1 MNAVQRTALADT
13 AVLRRLY
20 IRDFTLIEEL
30 EVAFDAGLNI
40 ITGETGAG
48 KSIVVG
54 ALKLILGDRAST
66 DALRAGTRKA
76 VIEGEFD
83 LDLGEDLRALLE
95 ENGIDVLPYLILR
108 REVSASH
115 SRAFINDSPATVGL
129 LKQVASEL
137 VDLHGQHDHQ
147 SLLRTDRHLALVDGF
162 GGLESLVRNYRS
174 HYLTVEDIV
183 RRRDAMLAREREL
196 KQEHELLAFQIDEID
211 AVGPEE
217 GEEEALE
224 SERRILENAERL
236 FEATSSL
243 FELLYN
249 SEAAVSDLL
258 IRARNELQ
266 NLSRIDESFDE
277 LAAEISSAHISVS
290 ETASFLQDY
299 NSRIEFNP
307 TRLDAIR
314 ERLIDFDRLKRKYG
328 GTIEAVRAHRE
339 DIGERFDLAADFE
352 GALARLD
359 TEFEAATAELSD
371 VAQRL
376 SAKRKAVA
384 AQIESAIVAE
394 LETLGMPNSRFE
406 VRLSRTED
414 AAGWVEV
421 DGQRYSA
428 TPAGVDRCS
437 FFISTNPGVEP
448 MPLAQVAS
456 GGEISRIMLALK
468 SILAKSDRL
477 PILIFD
483 EIDTGISGAIAQR
496 VGDCMLALGGYHQII
511 AITHLP
517 QVAAA
522 GEAHFKVAKTA
533 LEGHTRIAMR
543 RLTLAERREEIA
555 GLISGAEVTE
565 GALRT
570 ARELMESRPGRAQSP
585 SQH

>member
-1 MNAVQRTALADT
+1 M
-13 AVLRRLY
+13 LRRLY
-20 IRDFTLIEEL
+20 IRDFTLIDEL

-48 KSIVVG
+48 KSIIVG

-66 DALRAGTRKA
+66 DTLRAGARKA
-76 VIEGEFD
+76 IIEGEFD
-83 LDLGEDLRALLE
+83 LELGDDLHAVLQ

-108 REVSASH
+108 REVSESH

-147 SLLRTDRHLALVDGF
+147 SLLRSERHLAHVDGF

-174 HYLTVEDIV
+174 HYETVQEIV
-183 RRRDAMLAREREL
+183 SRRDAMLAREREL
-196 KQEHELLAFQIDEID
+196 KQEHELLSFQIEEID
-211 AVGPEE
+211 AVAPAD

-249 SEAAVSDLL
+249 SEAAISDLL
-258 IRARNELQ
+258 VRARNELQ
-266 NLSRIDESFDE
+266 NLSRIDDAFDQ
-277 LAAEISSAHISVS
+277 LASEISSAHISVS

-307 TRLDAIR
+307 GRLDVIR
-314 ERLIDFDRLKRKYG
+314 ERLIDFDKLKRKYG
-328 GTIEAVRAHRE
+328 GTIEAVLAHRE

-359 TEFEAATAELSD
+359 REFEAATAELSD
-371 VAQRL
+371 VAGRL

-384 AQIESAIVAE
+384 AQIETAIVAE
-394 LETLGMPNSRFE
+394 LDTLGMPDSRFE

-414 AAGWVEV
+414 EAGWITV
-421 DGQRYSA
+421 DGQRHKA
-428 TPAGVDRCS
+428 TPEGMDRCS
-437 FFISTNPGVEP
+437 FFISTNPGIEP
-448 MPLAQVAS
+448 KPLSQVAS

-496 VGDCMLALGGYHQII
+496 VGDCMLSLGGYHQII
-511 AITHLP
+511 AITHLA

-522 GEAHFKVAKTA
+522 GEAHFRVSKSVDDGRTQVAMK
-533 LEGHTRIAMR
+533 
-543 RLTLAERREEIA
+543 RLSETERREEIA
-555 GLISGAEVTE
+555 ALISGAEVTE

-570 ARELMESRPGRAQSP
+570 ARELIESRPGSKEARAS
-585 SQH
+585 SSS

>member
-1 MNAVQRTALADT
+1 M
-13 AVLRRLY
+13 LRRLY

-66 DALRAGTRKA
+66 DTLRAGARKA
-76 VIEGEFD
+76 VIEGEFEVD
-83 LDLGEDLRALLE
+83 LDEGMRRLFE
-95 ENGIDVLPYLILR
+95 ENGIDELPYLILR
-108 REVSASH
+108 REVSETH

-129 LKQVASEL
+129 LRRVASEL

-147 SLLRTDRHLALVDGF
+147 SLLRTDTHLALVDGF
-162 GGLESLVRNYRS
+162 GGLESLVRGYKIQYDVVS
-174 HYLTVEDIV
+174 GIV
-183 RRRDAMLAREREL
+183 GKRDAMLAREREL
-196 KQEHELLAFQIDEID
+196 KQEHELLAFQIGEID
-211 AVGPEE
+211 EVAPQE
-217 GEEEALE
+217 GEEERLE

-236 FEATSSL
+236 YEATSSL

-249 SEAAVSDLL
+249 SESAVSDLL
-258 IRARNELQ
+258 VRARNELQ
-266 NLSRIDESFDE
+266 NLSRIDESFEE
-277 LAAEISSAHISVS
+277 LTEEISSAHISVS

-307 TRLDAIR
+307 GRLDEIR

-328 GTIEAVRAHRE
+328 GTIESVLAHRV
-339 DIGERFDLAADFE
+339 DIGSRFELAADFE

-359 TEFEAATAELSD
+359 TEFAVARADLSD

-376 SAKRKAVA
+376 SAKRMAVA

-394 LETLGMPNSRFE
+394 LDTLGMPASRFE

-414 AAGWVEV
+414 EAGWIEV
-421 DGQRYSA
+421 DGHCHLA
-428 TPAGVDRCS
+428 TAQGMDRCT

-448 MPLAQVAS
+448 MPLSQVAS

-496 VGDCMLALGGYHQII
+496 VGDCMLTLGGYHQII
-511 AITHLP
+511 AITHLA

-522 GEAHFKVAKTA
+522 GQAHFKVAKSTA
-533 LEGHTRIAMR
+533 DGRTHVAMS
-543 RLTLAERREEIA
+543 RLTETERREEIA
-555 GLISGAEVTE
+555 SLISGAEVTE

-570 ARELMESRPGRAQSP
+570 ARELIESRPGIRNPISGR
-585 SQH
+585 

>member
-1 MNAVQRTALADT
+1 M
-13 AVLRRLY
+13 LRRLY

-66 DALRAGTRKA
+66 DTLRAGARKA
-76 VIEGEFD
+76 VIEGEFEVD
-83 LDLGEDLRALLE
+83 LDEGMRRLFE
-95 ENGIDVLPYLILR
+95 ENGIDELPYLILR
-108 REVSASH
+108 REVSETH

-129 LKQVASEL
+129 LRRVASEL

-147 SLLRTDRHLALVDGF
+147 SLLRTDTHLALVDGF
-162 GGLESLVRNYRS
+162 GGLESLVRGYKIQYDVVS
-174 HYLTVEDIV
+174 GIV
-183 RRRDAMLAREREL
+183 GKRDAMLAREREL
-196 KQEHELLAFQIDEID
+196 KQEHELLAFQIGEID
-211 AVGPEE
+211 EVAPQE
-217 GEEEALE
+217 GEEERLE

-258 IRARNELQ
+258 VRARNELQ
-266 NLSRIDESFDE
+266 NLSRIDESFEE
-277 LAAEISSAHISVS
+277 LTEEISSAHISVS

-307 TRLDAIR
+307 GRLDEIR

-328 GTIEAVRAHRE
+328 GTIESVLAHRV
-339 DIGERFDLAADFE
+339 DIGSRFELAADFE

-359 TEFEAATAELSD
+359 KEFAVARADLSD

-376 SAKRKAVA
+376 SAKRMAVA

-394 LETLGMPNSRFE
+394 LDTLGMPASRFE

-414 AAGWVEV
+414 EAGWVEV
-421 DGQRYSA
+421 DGHCHLA
-428 TPAGVDRCS
+428 TAQGMDRCT

-448 MPLAQVAS
+448 MPLSQVAS

-496 VGDCMLALGGYHQII
+496 VGDCMLTLGGYHQII
-511 AITHLP
+511 AITHLA

-522 GEAHFKVAKTA
+522 GQAHFKVAKSTA
-533 LEGHTRIAMR
+533 DGRTHVAMS
-543 RLTLAERREEIA
+543 RLTETERREEIA
-555 GLISGAEVTE
+555 SLISGAEVTE

-570 ARELMESRPGRAQSP
+570 ARELIESRPGIRNPISGR
-585 SQH
+585 

>member
-1 MNAVQRTALADT
+1 
-13 AVLRRLY
+13 VLRRLY

-66 DALRAGTRKA
+66 DTLRTGARKA
-76 VIEGEFD
+76 VIEGEFEIE
-83 LDLGEDLRALLE
+83 LDEDMRQLFE
-95 ENGIDVLPYLILR
+95 EKGIDVLPYLILR
-108 REVSASH
+108 REVSDSH

-129 LKQVASEL
+129 LRRVASEL

-147 SLLRTDRHLALVDGF
+147 SLLRTDTHLTLVDGF
-162 GGLESLVRNYRS
+162 GGLESLVRGYRTQ
-174 HYLTVEDIV
+174 YDTVADIV
-183 RRRDAMLAREREL
+183 QRRDMMLAREREL
-196 KQEHELLAFQIDEID
+196 KQEHELLSFQIDEID
-211 AVGPEE
+211 AIAPQD

-249 SEAAVSDLL
+249 SESAVSDLL
-258 IRARNELQ
+258 VRARNELQ
-266 NLSRIDESFDE
+266 NLSRIDESFDD
-277 LAAEISSAHISVS
+277 LAKEIATAHISVG

-307 TRLDAIR
+307 GRLEEIR
-314 ERLIDFDRLKRKYG
+314 ERLIDFDKLKRKYG
-328 GTIEAVRAHRE
+328 GTIESVLAHRE
-339 DIGERFDLAADFE
+339 EIGERFELAADFE
-352 GALARLD
+352 GALERLD
-359 TEFEAATAELSD
+359 AEFKAATADLSD

-384 AQIESAIVAE
+384 AQIETAIVAE
-394 LETLGMPNSRFE
+394 LDTLGMPNSRFE
-406 VRLSRTED
+406 VRLMQTED
-414 AAGWVEV
+414 DAGWIEL
-421 DGQRYSA
+421 DGQRHAA
-428 TPAGVDRCS
+428 TPQGMDRCT

-448 MPLAQVAS
+448 MPLSQVAS

-496 VGDCMLALGGYHQII
+496 VGDCMLTLGGYHQII

-522 GEAHFKVAKTA
+522 GEAHFKVAKSA
-533 LEGHTRIAMR
+533 AEGHTRIAMH
-543 RLTLAERREEIA
+543 RLTEAERREEIA
-555 GLISGAEVTE
+555 ALISGAEVTE

-570 ARELMESRPGRAQSP
+570 ARELIESRPGRRN
-585 SQH
+585 

>member
-1 MNAVQRTALADT
+1 M
-13 AVLRRLY
+13 LRRLY
-20 IRDFTLIEEL
+20 IRDFALIEEL

-48 KSIVVG
+48 KSIIVG

-66 DALRAGTRKA
+66 DTLRAGARKA
-76 VIEGEFD
+76 VVEGEFD
-83 LDLGEDLRALLE
+83 LDLGDELRAVFAE
-95 ENGIDVLPYLILR
+95 HGIDELPYLILR
-108 REVSASH
+108 REVSESH

-129 LKQVASEL
+129 LRQVASEL

-147 SLLRTDRHLALVDGF
+147 SLLRTEKHLGLVDGF

-174 HYLTVEDIV
+174 HYERVDDIV

-196 KQEHELLAFQIDEID
+196 KQEHELLAFQIQEID
-211 AVGPEE
+211 TVAPEE
-217 GEEEALE
+217 REEESLE
-224 SERRILENAERL
+224 AERRILENAERL

-249 SEAAVSDLL
+249 SEAAISDLL
-258 IRARNELQ
+258 VRARNELQ
-266 NLSRIDESFDE
+266 NLSRIDEAFDQ
-277 LAAEISSAHISVS
+277 LAEEISSAHISVS

-307 TRLDAIR
+307 RRLDEIR
-314 ERLIDFDRLKRKYG
+314 DRLIDFDKLKRKYG
-328 GTIEAVRAHRE
+328 GTIESVLAHRE

-352 GALARLD
+352 GALRRMD
-359 TEFEAATAELSD
+359 QEFEAATADLSD

-376 SAKRKAVA
+376 SAKRSAVA
-384 AQIESAIVAE
+384 AQIASAIVAE
-394 LETLGMPNSRFE
+394 LDTLGMPDSRFD
-406 VRLSRTED
+406 VRLSRTEE
-414 AAGWVEV
+414 AAGWISV
-421 DGQRYSA
+421 DGQRYAA
-428 TPAGVDRCS
+428 TATGVDRCS
-437 FFISTNPGVEP
+437 FFISTNPGIEP
-448 MPLAQVAS
+448 MPLTQVAS

-483 EIDTGISGAIAQR
+483 EIDTGISGSIAQR
-496 VGDCMLALGGYHQII
+496 VGDCMLSLGGYHQII

-522 GEAHFKVAKTA
+522 GEAHYKVAKSVE
-533 LEGHTRIAMR
+533 EGRTRIAMR
-543 RLTLAERREEIA
+543 RLSTTERREEIA
-555 GLISGAEVTE
+555 ALISGAEVTE

-570 ARELMESRPGRAQSP
+570 ARELIESRPSRPP
-585 SQH
+585 SSSSH

>member
-1 MNAVQRTALADT
+1 M
-13 AVLRRLY
+13 LRRLY

-40 ITGETGAG
+40 VTGETGAG

-66 DALRAGTRKA
+66 DTLRAGARKA
-76 VIEGEFD
+76 VIEGEFEID
-83 LDLGEDLRALLE
+83 LDDELRQLLD
-95 ENGIDVLPYLILR
+95 ENGIDVLPHLILR
-108 REVSASH
+108 REVSESH

-129 LKQVASEL
+129 LRQVAGEL

-147 SLLRTDRHLALVDGF
+147 SLLRTEKHVTLVDGF
-162 GGLESLVRNYRS
+162 GGLESLVRSYQVQ
-174 HYLTVEDIV
+174 YALVQEIV
-183 RRRDAMLAREREL
+183 SRRDAMLAREREL

-211 AVGPEE
+211 AVAPRD
-217 GEEEALE
+217 GEEDALE

-249 SEAAVSDLL
+249 SESAISDLL
-258 IRARNELQ
+258 VRARNELQ
-266 NLSRIDESFDE
+266 NLGRIDEAFDD
-277 LAAEISSAHISVS
+277 LAQEISTAHISVS

-307 TRLDAIR
+307 GRLDEIR
-314 ERLIDFDRLKRKYG
+314 DRLIDFDKLKRKYG
-328 GTIEAVRAHRE
+328 GTIESVLAHRE
-339 DIGERFDLAADFE
+339 DIGERFELAADFE
-352 GALARLD
+352 GAISRLD
-359 TEFEAATAELSD
+359 REFEAATADLSD
-371 VAQRL
+371 VAVRL

-394 LETLGMPNSRFE
+394 LATLGMPDSRFE
-406 VRLSRTED
+406 VRLTAVED
-414 AAGWVEV
+414 EAGWIVQE
-421 DGQRYSA
+421 GQRYAASA
-428 TPAGVDRCS
+428 DGMDRCA

-496 VGDCMLALGGYHQII
+496 VGDCMLTLGDYHQII

-522 GEAHFKVAKTA
+522 GQAHFKVSKSVDN
-533 LEGHTRIAMR
+533 GRTRIAMH
-543 RLTLAERREEIA
+543 RLSESERREEIA
-555 GLISGAEVTE
+555 ALISGAEVTE

-570 ARELMESRPGRAQSP
+570 ARELIESRPGSARKHPAT
-585 SQH
+585 

>member
-1 MNAVQRTALADT
+1 M
-13 AVLRRLY
+13 LRRLY

-66 DALRAGTRKA
+66 DTLRAGARKA
-76 VIEGEFD
+76 VIEGEFEVE
-83 LDLGEDLRALLE
+83 LDEDMRRLFK
-95 ENGIDVLPYLILR
+95 ENGIDELPFLILR
-108 REVSASH
+108 REVSESH

-129 LKQVASEL
+129 LRKVASEL

-147 SLLRTDRHLALVDGF
+147 SLLRTDTHLTLVDGF
-162 GGLESLVRNYRS
+162 GGLESLVRSYRQQ
-174 HYLTVEDIV
+174 YDAVAEIV
-183 RRRDAMLAREREL
+183 RKRDAMLAREREL
-196 KQEHELLAFQIDEID
+196 KQEHELLAFQIGEID
-211 AVGPEE
+211 EVAPQE
-217 GEEEALE
+217 GEEEGLE

-249 SEAAVSDLL
+249 SESAVSDLL
-258 IRARNELQ
+258 VRARNELQ
-266 NLSRIDESFDE
+266 NLSRIDESFDD
-277 LAAEISSAHISVS
+277 LAKEISSAHISVS

-307 TRLDAIR
+307 GRLDEIR

-328 GTIEAVRAHRE
+328 GTIESVLAHRE
-339 DIGERFDLAADFE
+339 DIGERFELAADFE

-359 TEFEAATAELSD
+359 EQFDAATAELSD

-394 LETLGMPNSRFE
+394 LDTLGMPSSRFE
-406 VRLSRTED
+406 VRLSQTED
-414 AAGWVEV
+414 DAGWIDV
-421 DGQRYSA
+421 DGQRHTA
-428 TPAGVDRCS
+428 TAQGMDRCT

-448 MPLAQVAS
+448 MPLSQVAS

-496 VGDCMLALGGYHQII
+496 VGDCMLTLGGYHQII

-522 GEAHFKVAKTA
+522 GEAHFKVAKSAEDGRT
-533 LEGHTRIAMR
+533 HVAMH
-543 RLTLAERREEIA
+543 RLSESERREEIA
-555 GLISGAEVTE
+555 ALISGAEVTE

-570 ARELMESRPGRAQSP
+570 ARELIESRPRQRN
-585 SQH
+585 

>member
-1 MNAVQRTALADT
+1 M
-13 AVLRRLY
+13 LRRLY
-20 IRDFTLIEEL
+20 IRDFALIEEL
-30 EVAFDAGLNI
+30 EVEFDAGLNI

-66 DALRAGTRKA
+66 EAVRTGARKA
-76 VIEGEFD
+76 VIEGEFE
-83 LDLGEDLRALLE
+83 GIEDESLHTVLS
-95 ENGIDVLPYLILR
+95 ENGIDILPRLILR
-108 REVSASH
+108 REVSESH

-129 LKQVASEL
+129 LRDVASEL

-147 SLLRTDRHLALVDGF
+147 SLLKTEKHLSLVDGF
-162 GGLESLVRNYRS
+162 GGLESLVRSYRER
-174 HYLTVEDIV
+174 YETVQDMV
-183 RRRDAMLAREREL
+183 RRREDMLAKERQL

-211 AVGPEE
+211 AVAPRE
-217 GEEEALE
+217 GEEDELE

-236 FEATSSL
+236 YEATSSL

-249 SEAAVSDLL
+249 SEAAISDLL
-258 IRARNELQ
+258 VRARNELQ
-266 NLSRIDESFDE
+266 NLSRIDTSFEDM
-277 LAAEISSAHISVS
+277 AREISTAHISVS

-307 TRLDAIR
+307 GRLEDIR

-328 GTIEAVRAHRE
+328 GTIEAVLAHRE
-339 DIGERFDLAADFE
+339 DIGVRFDLAADFD
-352 GALARLD
+352 GALSRLD
-359 TEFEAATAELSD
+359 VEFSAATAELTD
-371 VAQRL
+371 VAERL

-384 AQIESAIVAE
+384 AQIETAIVAE
-394 LETLGMPNSRFE
+394 LADLGMPNSRFE
-406 VRLSRTED
+406 VRLEQPED
-414 AAGWVEV
+414 PAGWIQR
-421 DGQRYSA
+421 DGSTHAAY
-428 TPAGVDRCS
+428 PDGMDRCA

-448 MPLAQVAS
+448 MPLARVAS
-456 GGEISRIMLALK
+456 GGEVSRIMLALK

-522 GEAHFKVAKTA
+522 GMAHLKVSKSVEDGRT
-533 LEGHTRIAMR
+533 HIAMH
-543 RLTLAERREEIA
+543 RLTEVERREEIA
-555 GLISGAEVTE
+555 SLISGAEVTE

-570 ARELMESRPGRAQSP
+570 ARELIESRPRTGPGAA
-585 SQH
+585 

>member
-1 MNAVQRTALADT
+1 
-13 AVLRRLY
+13 VLRRLY

-66 DALRAGTRKA
+66 DTLRAGARKA

-83 LDLGEDLRALLE
+83 LELGDDLRAVFE
-95 ENGIDVLPYLILR
+95 DNGIDVLPYLILR
-108 REVSASH
+108 REVSESH

-129 LKQVASEL
+129 LKQIASEL

-147 SLLRTDRHLALVDGF
+147 SLLRTEKHLGLVDGF

-174 HYLTVEDIV
+174 HFETVETIV

-196 KQEHELLAFQIDEID
+196 KQEHELLAFQIEEID
-211 AVGPEE
+211 AVAPQD

-224 SERRILENAERL
+224 AERRILENAERL
-236 FEATSSL
+236 YEATSSL

-249 SEAAVSDLL
+249 SEAAISDLL
-258 IRARNELQ
+258 VRARNELQ
-266 NLSRIDESFDE
+266 NLSRIDEAFED

-307 TRLDAIR
+307 TRLDEIR
-314 ERLIDFDRLKRKYG
+314 DRLIDFDKLKRKYG
-328 GTIEAVRAHRE
+328 GTIESVLAHRA

-352 GALARLD
+352 GALSRLD
-359 TEFEAATAELSD
+359 TEFEAATTELSD

-394 LETLGMPNSRFE
+394 LDTLGMPDSRFE
-406 VRLSRTED
+406 VRLSRTEE
-414 AAGWVEV
+414 AAGWISV
-421 DGQRYSA
+421 DGQRYAA
-428 TPAGVDRCS
+428 TSTGVDRCS

-483 EIDTGISGAIAQR
+483 EIDTGISGSIAQR
-496 VGDCMLALGGYHQII
+496 VGDCMLSLGGYHQII

-522 GEAHFKVAKTA
+522 GEAHYKVAKSVDD
-533 LEGHTRIAMR
+533 GRTRIAMK
-543 RLTLAERREEIA
+543 RLSLTERREEIA
-555 GLISGAEVTE
+555 ALISGAEVTE

-570 ARELMESRPGRAQSP
+570 ARELIESRPGRASSP
-585 SQH
+585 S

>member
-1 MNAVQRTALADT
+1 M
-13 AVLRRLY
+13 LRRLY

-66 DALRAGTRKA
+66 DTLRAGARKA
-76 VIEGEFD
+76 VIEGEFEVD
-83 LDLGEDLRALLE
+83 LDEGMRRLFE
-95 ENGIDVLPYLILR
+95 ENGIDELPYLILR
-108 REVSASH
+108 REVSETH

-129 LKQVASEL
+129 LRRVASEL

-147 SLLRTDRHLALVDGF
+147 SLLRTDTHLALVDGF
-162 GGLESLVRNYRS
+162 GGLESLVRGYKIQYDVVS
-174 HYLTVEDIV
+174 GIV
-183 RRRDAMLAREREL
+183 GKRDAMLAREREL
-196 KQEHELLAFQIDEID
+196 KQEHELLAFQIGEID
-211 AVGPEE
+211 EVAPQE
-217 GEEEALE
+217 GEEERLE

-236 FEATSSL
+236 YEATSSL

-258 IRARNELQ
+258 VRARNELQ
-266 NLSRIDESFDE
+266 NLSRIDESFEE
-277 LAAEISSAHISVS
+277 LTEEISSAHISVS

-307 TRLDAIR
+307 GRLDEIR

-328 GTIEAVRAHRE
+328 GTIESVLAHRV
-339 DIGERFDLAADFE
+339 DIGSRFELAADFE

-359 TEFEAATAELSD
+359 TEFAVARADLSD

-376 SAKRKAVA
+376 SAKRMAVA

-394 LETLGMPNSRFE
+394 LDTLGMPASRFE

-414 AAGWVEV
+414 EAGWIEV
-421 DGQRYSA
+421 DGHCHLA
-428 TPAGVDRCS
+428 TAQGMDRCT

-448 MPLAQVAS
+448 MPLSQVAS

-496 VGDCMLALGGYHQII
+496 VGDCMLTLGGYHQII
-511 AITHLP
+511 AITHLA

-522 GEAHFKVAKTA
+522 GQAHFKVAKSTA
-533 LEGHTRIAMR
+533 DGRTHVAMS
-543 RLTLAERREEIA
+543 RLTETERREEIA
-555 GLISGAEVTE
+555 SLISGAEVTE

-570 ARELMESRPGRAQSP
+570 ARELIESRPGIRNPISGR
-585 SQH
+585 

>member
-1 MNAVQRTALADT
+1 
-13 AVLRRLY
+13 VLRRLY

-66 DALRAGTRKA
+66 DTLRAGARKA
-76 VIEGEFD
+76 VIEGEFEVD
-83 LDLGEDLRALLE
+83 LDEGMRRLFE
-95 ENGIDVLPYLILR
+95 ENGIDELPYLILR
-108 REVSASH
+108 REVSETH

-129 LKQVASEL
+129 LRRVASEL

-147 SLLRTDRHLALVDGF
+147 SLLRTDTHLALVDGF
-162 GGLESLVRNYRS
+162 GGLESLVRGYKIQYDVVS
-174 HYLTVEDIV
+174 GIV
-183 RRRDAMLAREREL
+183 GKRDAMLAREREL
-196 KQEHELLAFQIDEID
+196 KQEHELLAFQIGEID
-211 AVGPEE
+211 EVAPQE
-217 GEEEALE
+217 GEEERLE

-236 FEATSSL
+236 YEATSSL

-249 SEAAVSDLL
+249 SESAVSDLL
-258 IRARNELQ
+258 VRARNELQ
-266 NLSRIDESFDE
+266 NLSRIDESFEE
-277 LAAEISSAHISVS
+277 LTEEISSAHISVS

-307 TRLDAIR
+307 GRLDEIR

-328 GTIEAVRAHRE
+328 GTIESVLAHRV
-339 DIGERFDLAADFE
+339 DIGSRFELAADFE

-359 TEFEAATAELSD
+359 TEFAVARADLSD

-376 SAKRKAVA
+376 SAKRMAVA

-394 LETLGMPNSRFE
+394 LDTLGMPASRFE

-414 AAGWVEV
+414 EAGWIEV
-421 DGQRYSA
+421 DGHCHLA
-428 TPAGVDRCS
+428 TAQGMDRCT

-448 MPLAQVAS
+448 MPLSQVAS

-496 VGDCMLALGGYHQII
+496 VGDCMLTLGGYHQII
-511 AITHLP
+511 AITHLA

-522 GEAHFKVAKTA
+522 GQAHFKVAKSTA
-533 LEGHTRIAMR
+533 DGRTHVAMS
-543 RLTLAERREEIA
+543 RLTETERREEIA
-555 GLISGAEVTE
+555 SLISGAEVTE

-570 ARELMESRPGRAQSP
+570 ARELIESRPGIRNPISGR
-585 SQH
+585 